1 MTHPPPEGFRHRVAI
16 PVRFGDLDAMGH
28 VNNAMYL
35 TYMETGRVSY
45 FRDLNLWDGTMP
57 RQIGPIMA
65 KATIDYKLPV
75 SLEDGTV
82 DVFTRCI
89 RLGYKSYEV
98 EHQIVRYRG
107 DEPELAALGFI
118 VLVAYDYRI
127 GQSVPL
133 LEAWRERILAYE
145 PQLPIL
151 KP

>member
-45 FRDLNLWDGTMP
+45 FRDLNLWDGAMP

-75 SLEDGTV
+75 NLEDGAV
-82 DVFTRCI
+82 DVFTRCL
-89 RLGYKSYEV
+89 RLGHKSYEV
-98 EHQIVRYRG
+98 EHRIVRYRN
-107 DEPELAALGFI
+107 DQPELAAQGVI
-118 VLVAYDYRI
+118 VLVAYDYRL

-133 LEAWRERILAYE
+133 LDVWRERILAYE
-145 PQLPIL
+145 PQTPIT
-151 KP
+151 KS